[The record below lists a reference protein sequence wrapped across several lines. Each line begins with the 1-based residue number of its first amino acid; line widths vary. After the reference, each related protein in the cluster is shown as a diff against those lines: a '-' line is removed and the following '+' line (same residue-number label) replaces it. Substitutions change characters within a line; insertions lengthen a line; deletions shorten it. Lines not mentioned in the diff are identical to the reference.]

1 MAIDVSQIHNV
12 VRTYQRALED
22 KKEPAR
28 PTPVPPVTSRQDRVS
43 ISEQARQHLEHSREQ
58 GERAQRR

>member
-22 KKEPAR
+22 QNDLAR
-28 PTPVPPVTSRQDRVS
+28 PTPEPPVASRQDRVS
-43 ISEQARQHLEHSREQ
+43 ISEQARQHVEHSRKREQ
-58 GERAQRR
+58 KA